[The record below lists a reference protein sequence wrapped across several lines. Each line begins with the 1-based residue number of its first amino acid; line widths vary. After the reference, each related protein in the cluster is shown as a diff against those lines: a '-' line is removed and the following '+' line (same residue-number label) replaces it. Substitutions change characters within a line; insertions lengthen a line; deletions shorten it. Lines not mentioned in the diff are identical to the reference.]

1 MSGPRPSER
10 ARARASIAGRALLR
24 RPKVR
29 GPDPTRRPATVAR
42 RQIASELRWG
52 DGTQTPTEHWR
63 PQRRRECAA
72 VARPCPYVGCR
83 HHLYLDVNSTTGSLT
98 YNHPGLEPW
107 EMGESCALDS
117 AERGERTLEA
127 VGEALNLTKERVR
140 QVQDIAL
147 ARIRDAMAAGE
158 ASLPNPEE

>member
-1 MSGPRPSER
+1 
-10 ARARASIAGRALLR
+10 
-24 RPKVR
+24 
-29 GPDPTRRPATVAR
+29 
-42 RQIASELRWG
+42 
-52 DGTQTPTEHWR
+52 
-63 PQRRRECAA
+63 
-72 VARPCPYVGCR
+72 
-83 HHLYLDVNSTTGSLT
+83 
-98 YNHPGLEPW
+98 
-107 EMGESCALDS
+107 MGESCALDS